1 MVAKKIRGWELPFI
15 TLTEDTEIP
24 ENVYELD
31 YIRVNRI
38 DNSIARGWNSVFDAI
53 CSANDKASET
63 IKKFDDVVKEVWK

>member
-1 MVAKKIRGWELPFI
+1 MVAKKIRDWELPFI

-38 DNSIARGWNSVFDAI
+38 DRSISNAWKSVFEKINDATH
-53 CSANDKASET
+53 SLSSNLTEMGRAA
-63 IKKFDDVVKEVWK
+63 KEVLK